1 MPDQPI
7 PRSDD
12 LIRSG
17 FVTRRRLIARG
28 MGAFLFLCAALSVFV
43 TAAIV
48 FILLRDSWDFFAEV
62 PLTDFLFGTMW
73 TPMFIDKQFGV
84 LPLLAATLQTA
95 GLAMVI
101 AVPFGLT
108 MAIYLSEYAPDAVRE
123 TIKPALEMLEAVPT
137 VVYGYFALLVM
148 TPFLQQ
154 FIPGLRGINL
164 LVPGI
169 ILGIMIL
176 PYVVSVSEDA
186 MRAVPDSLREGGY
199 ALGMA
204 RWQVATRI
212 VIPGAF
218 SGITAAFILGMSR
231 AVGETM
237 VLAVAAGQNPN
248 LTFDPREGAATI
260 TAYIVQMSLGDV
272 ARGSLAYQTIF
283 AVGLLLFVITLLFNI
298 IGFFL
303 RRKFREVY

>member
-1 MPDQPI
+1 MSRSAI
-7 PRSDD
+7 PNATD
-12 LIRSG
+12 LVKSG
-17 FVTRRRLIARG
+17 FVRRRRVVAAVMQI
-28 MGAFLFLCAALSVFV
+28 FLFLCAALSVFV
-43 TAAIV
+43 TTAIV
-48 FILLRDSWDFFAEV
+48 VILLRDAWPFFAQV

-73 TPMFIDKQFGV
+73 TPVFANPSFGV
-84 LPLLAATLQTA
+84 LPLLVATLQTA
-95 GLAMVI
+95 GLAMLI

-108 MAIYLSEYAPDAVRE
+108 MAIYLSEYARPAVRE

-137 VVYGYFALLVM
+137 VVYGYFAILVM
-148 TPFLQQ
+148 TPFLQM
-154 FIPGLRGINL
+154 FIPGLRGLNL

-186 MRAVPDSLREGGY
+186 MRAVPNGLREGAY

-204 RWQVATRI
+204 KWQVALRV

-237 VLAVAAGQNPN
+237 VLAIAAGQNAN
-248 LTFDPREGAATI
+248 LTADPREGAATI
-260 TAYIVQMSLGDV
+260 TAYIVQMSLGDLPH
-272 ARGSLAYQTIF
+272 GSLAYRTIF
-283 AVGLLLFVITLLFNI
+283 AVGLLLFVITLTFNV

-303 RRKFREVY
+303 RRKFREAY